1 MEKLKNTIL
10 LTSYSGDKTLI
21 LLNNVDYF
29 QEHYSPEYESINTL
43 VKFKSGEILYLQE
56 YIEDINNTI
65 NKTIWTI

>member
-29 QEHYSPEYESINTL
+29 QEHYSPEHESISTM
-43 VKFKSGEILYLQE
+43 VKFKSGEIIYVQE
-56 YIEDINNTI
+56 YIEEINNNI
-65 NKTIWTI
+65 NS

>member
-29 QEHYSPEYESINTL
+29 QEHYSPEHESINTM
-43 VKFKSGEILYLQE
+43 VKFKSGEIIYVQE
-56 YIEDINNTI
+56 YIEEINNNI
-65 NKTIWTI
+65 NS

>member
-29 QEHYSPEYESINTL
+29 QEHYSPEYESISTM
-43 VKFKSGEILYLQE
+43 VKFKSGEIIYVQE
-56 YIEDINNTI
+56 YIEEINNNI
-65 NKTIWTI
+65 NS